1 MVDDRK
7 ISICIPTW
15 NRSEMT
21 IESFYNVYRDERIS
35 EVVIVDDASD
45 LAIYEDLKSMCDA
58 LPKVKLY
65 RNLTNQ
71 DCYRN
76 KMTAISFATNDWCI
90 LLDSDNHVDKSYLD
104 ALFLFH
110 DWEIGRI
117 FTPDFARPSFDF
129 REFSGIVVGKE
140 NVSSLIDSPMFE
152 TMLNAANFFINKNE
166 YLKVWDG
173 NVDPVTSDSIYFT
186 YKWLESGRDIAVVPG
201 LQYEH
206 RVHEGSHYKNNVA
219 RTPQGFH
226 ESILQKLRQL
236 T

>member
-1 MVDDRK
+1 MDNRK

-21 IESFYNVYRDERIS
+21 IESFYDVYRDERVS
-35 EVVIVDDASD
+35 EIVIVDDASD

-76 KMTAISFATNDWCI
+76 KMTAVSYCTNKYLI
-90 LLDSDNHVDKSYLD
+90 LLDSDNEIDVSYLD
-104 ALFLFH
+104 KIFEQK
-110 DWEIGRI
+110 WSPGRI
-117 FTPDFARPSFDF
+117 FAPVWAKPTFDY
-129 REFSGIVVGKE
+129 REFEGRVIDRR
-140 NVSSLIDSPMFE
+140 NVSGFMSKNLFE
-152 TMLNAANFFINKNE
+152 TALNTCNYFVHKDI
-166 YLKVWDG
+166 YLEAWDEKI
-173 NVDPVTSDSIYFT
+173 DPVTSDSIYMA
-186 YKWLESGRDIAVVPG
+186 YRLLEKGCHIAFIEG
-201 LQYEH
+201 LHYNH

-226 ESILQKLRQL
+226 ESILQKLREL
-236 T
+236 K